1 MRKKIDTPIVNDVT
15 TKKKYVSPEIEVI
28 NLDETPILLSGSNYK
43 PGEGQ
48 SGAED

>member
-28 NLDETPILLSGSNYK
+28 YLDEVPKLLYK
-43 PGEGQ
+43 SGEGQ
-48 SGAED
+48 GGAED

>member
-1 MRKKIDTPIVNDVT
+1 MNKKIDTSIVNDVT

-28 NLDETPILLSGSNYK
+28 NLDETPILLSGSPYN